1 MTARSAALEADL
13 AAVTDLTYVAG
24 RTVVALPPSTA
35 DPLWDE
41 MRVAVGIPGTL
52 ISRAFDPGADI
63 VTGAPLLFMT
73 EGGDE
78 LLTEAGETI
87 TTETAA

>member
-1 MTARSAALEADL
+1 MTTRTSTIEAALA
-13 AAVTDLTYVAG
+13 TIPGLTNVAG
-24 RTVVALPPSTA
+24 RTVVALPPSDA

-41 MRVAVGIPGTL
+41 MRVAVSGVL
-52 ISRAFDPGADI
+52 ISRAFDPGEDI

-78 LLTEAGETI
+78 LLTEAGDTI

>member
-1 MTARSAALEADL
+1 MTRSLQMQAELGT
-13 AAVTDLTYVAG
+13 VTDLTYVTG

-41 MRVAVGIPGTL
+41 MRVAAGGRL
-52 ISRAFDPGADI
+52 ISRAFDPGEAI
-63 VTGAPLLFMT
+63 VTGFPLTFLT
-73 EGGDE
+73 EGGDD
-78 LLTEAGETI
+78 LLTEVGDVI

>member
-1 MTARSAALEADL
+1 MTTVTRTLEADL
-13 AAVTDLTYVAG
+13 ATVTDLTYVAG

-41 MRVAVGIPGTL
+41 MRVITAGTL
-52 ISRAFDPGADI
+52 IGRAFDPGADI

>member
-24 RTVVALPPSTA
+24 RTAVALPPSTA

-41 MRVAVGIPGTL
+41 MRVITAGTL